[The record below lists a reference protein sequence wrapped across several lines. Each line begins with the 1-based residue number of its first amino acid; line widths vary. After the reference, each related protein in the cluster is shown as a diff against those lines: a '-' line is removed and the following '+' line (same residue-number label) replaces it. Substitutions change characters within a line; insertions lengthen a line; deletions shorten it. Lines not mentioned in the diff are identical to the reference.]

1 MVLGE
6 RKIVADSVPGNNGR
20 NYVHVTAIAQVLAI
34 KQQYEFTRDL
44 RLYAKKKGFD
54 DQSIISGEKSKL
66 ILGTTNVKA
75 RQVFVDI
82 ELLRAWLADVRE
94 PKRLDNEKAVDVMS
108 KITVISQK
116 KKKSVVAA
124 TLRTFWSDKTVFETV
139 AQVNLDTHQVSVV
152 KGRKNKAFTIGD
164 VFSATLDKVE
174 VAVGAQ
180 SYPVVE
186 KGDYVEDGYTFWC

>member
-6 RKIVADSVPGNNGR
+6 RKVVADSVPGNNGR

-116 KKKSVVAA
+116 KKKSVAAA
-124 TLRTFWSDKTVFETV
+124 TPGVLQGPSRCSGDRRADK
-139 AQVNLDTHQVSVV
+139 LVSWRKTSNATGSKRASHRCAVV
-152 KGRKNKAFTIGD
+152 IPP
-164 VFSATLDKVE
+164 VSAR
-174 VAVGAQ
+174 G
-180 SYPVVE
+180 
-186 KGDYVEDGYTFWC
+186 